1 MTTPDAPATID
12 FSNLSASELDAV
24 LKQAQQ
30 ERNARKGATRTHRRL
45 IAQTWREIK
54 QATGDLNDA
63 FYEGKEAFLAAASAL
78 YDEYA
83 ATLDTVPE
91 GADASI
97 EAGVREYQR
106 GAPERMARGRKTA
119 KTRAENRAT
128 READEA
134 AGDDDATNTEAGID
148 AHAATSNDTGDE
160 ANAGA

>member
-1 MTTPDAPATID
+1 MTTPDTQATID

-45 IAQTWREIK
+45 IAQTWRDIK

-63 FYEGKEAFLAAASAL
+63 FYDGKEAFLAAADAL

-83 ATLDTVPE
+83 TVLDTVPE

-106 GAPERMARGRKTA
+106 QAPERIARGRKTA

-128 READEA
+128 READ
-134 AGDDDATNTEAGID
+134 DATSTETGVDTNTAVSNN
-148 AHAATSNDTGDE
+148 TSNE
-160 ANAGA
+160 VGADA

>member
-1 MTTPDAPATID
+1 MTTPDTQATID

-63 FYEGKEAFLAAASAL
+63 FYEGKEAFLAAADAL

-83 ATLDTVPE
+83 AVLDTVPE

-106 GAPERMARGRKTA
+106 QAPERVARGRKTA
-119 KTRAENRAT
+119 KTRAENRAA
-128 READEA
+128 READDA
-134 AGDDDATNTEAGID
+134 AGDNNATHAEAGVD
-148 AHAATSNDTGDE
+148 TSTAAGDE

>member
-1 MTTPDAPATID
+1 MTTPDTQATID

-63 FYEGKEAFLAAASAL
+63 FYDGKEAFLAAASAL
-78 YDEYA
+78 YDEHA

-106 GAPERMARGRKTA
+106 QAPEREARGRKTA

-128 READEA
+128 READKAA
-134 AGDDDATNTEAGID
+134 AGSDATNTETGID
-148 AHAATSNDTGDE
+148 THAAASNDTGDE
-160 ANAGA
+160 TNINI

>member
-1 MTTPDAPATID
+1 MTTPDTPAAID

-45 IAQTWREIK
+45 IAQTWRDIK

-78 YDEYA
+78 YDEHA
-83 ATLDTVPE
+83 AALDTVPE

-106 GAPERMARGRKTA
+106 QAPERIARGRKTA

-128 READEA
+128 RETDEEA
-134 AGDDDATNTEAGID
+134 GGDDAARAETDAS
-148 AHAATSNDTGDE
+148 AHAAASNNAGDE
-160 ANAGA
+160 ANADA

>member
-1 MTTPDAPATID
+1 MPTPDTPTTID

-63 FYEGKEAFLAAASAL
+63 FYEGKDAFLAAADAL
-78 YDEYA
+78 YDTYA
-83 ATLDTVPE
+83 AALTTVPE

-106 GAPERMARGRKTA
+106 EAPERIARGRKTA
-119 KTRAENRAT
+119 KTRAENRAA
-128 READEA
+128 READEEA
-134 AGDDDATNTEAGID
+134 AGNDATSTEAGVS
-148 AHAATSNDTGDE
+148 AHAAASNNTSDE
-160 ANAGA
+160 ANASA

>member
-1 MTTPDAPATID
+1 MTTPDTQAAID

-45 IAQTWREIK
+45 IAQTWRDIK

-63 FYEGKEAFLAAASAL
+63 FYEGKEAFLTAASAL
-78 YDEYA
+78 YDEHA
-83 ATLDTVPE
+83 AVLDTVPE

-106 GAPERMARGRKTA
+106 QAPERVARGRKTA

-134 AGDDDATNTEAGID
+134 TEGNDAARAETSVEAGSD
-148 AHAATSNDTGDE
+148 AHADA
-160 ANAGA
+160 